1 MKSAQELLTEISTL
15 TRKIE
20 TEHPEVYKHLD
31 EMPVTLPST
40 KNPNVDTKS
49 LENYLQSLKDLI
61 KKYKNWLVL

>member
-1 MKSAQELLTEISTL
+1 MKSAQDILTEISTL

-31 EMPVTLPST
+31 EMPMTLPDS

-61 KKYKNWLVL
+61 QKYKD